1 MIKFSIGIISKCNH
15 LTKMIR
21 KYSHNFI
28 LFNLNRISKYY
39 YINIESKI
47 RNFFQMLIIRYPHRI
62 ILRCNQLTDKE
73 LYGDG
78 SMNIIKLLTTSHC

>member
-15 LTKMIR
+15 LTKMIK

-39 YINIESKI
+39 DTTITFN
-47 RNFFQMLIIRYPHRI
+47 
-62 ILRCNQLTDKE
+62 LTV
-73 LYGDG
+73 
-78 SMNIIKLLTTSHC
+78 